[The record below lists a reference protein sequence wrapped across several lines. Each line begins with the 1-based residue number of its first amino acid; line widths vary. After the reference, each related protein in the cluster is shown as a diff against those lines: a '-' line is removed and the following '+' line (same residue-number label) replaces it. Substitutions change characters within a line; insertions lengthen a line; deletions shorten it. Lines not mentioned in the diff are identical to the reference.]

1 MESVVSASSLKL
13 FSKVISKKIVYKI
26 MQHHEVFQ
34 ITTNQ
39 PSGTSLLLLQGY
51 LELTTS
57 TYLSSDLSDSV
68 RESDRDRERDRETE
82 TETKTETETD
92 TERQRDRE
100 TERQRDRERGKVR
113 NFQELFLKNIYI
125 LTFSLLNL

>member
-1 MESVVSASSLKL
+1 
-13 FSKVISKKIVYKI
+13 

-34 ITTNQ
+34 ITTHQ

-68 RESDRDRERDRETE
+68 RESDRDRETQRDRDRDKDRDRYRE
-82 TETKTETETD
+82 

-100 TERQRDRERGKVR
+100 TERQRERKGSKFSGTFSEKYIYF
-113 NFQELFLKNIYI
+113 NFQPAKPLNFLTSLELMN
-125 LTFSLLNL
+125 

>member
-13 FSKVISKKIVYKI
+13 FSKVIIKKIVYKI

-68 RESDRDRERDRETE
+68 RESDRDRER
-82 TETKTETETD
+82 
-92 TERQRDRE
+92 QRDRDRDRDKDRDRDRYRE
-100 TERQRDRERGKVR
+100 TERQRDRETQREERFEIFR
-113 NFQELFLKNIYI
+113 NFF
-125 LTFSLLNL
+125 

>member
-1 MESVVSASSLKL
+1 
-13 FSKVISKKIVYKI
+13 

-34 ITTNQ
+34 ITTHQ

-68 RESDRDRERDRETE
+68 RESDRDRETQRDRDRDKDRDRYRE
-82 TETKTETETD
+82 

-100 TERQRDRERGKVR
+100 TEREERFEIFR
-113 NFQELFLKNIYI
+113 NFF
-125 LTFSLLNL
+125 